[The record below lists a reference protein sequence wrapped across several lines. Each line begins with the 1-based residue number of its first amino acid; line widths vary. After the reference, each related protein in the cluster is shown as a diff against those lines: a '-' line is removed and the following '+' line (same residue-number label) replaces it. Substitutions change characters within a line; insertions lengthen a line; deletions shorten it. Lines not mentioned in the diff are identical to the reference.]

1 VNRRQ
6 WLKAAG
12 AAGIMTALP
21 NPLPAAS
28 AQHAASKASA
38 INMATVNLSIKRLQL
53 RHTWTTTMSSST
65 YRETV
70 HLAYT
75 RDGITGYGEGA
86 PIIRYEEY
94 PAQAKL
100 ALEAIAD
107 KIAAGDPARFDSFLA
122 DIRRQL
128 GEHQHAAM
136 AAVDIAVMDW
146 VGKKLNLPLYQYFG
160 LDPADAPVTTFSIGI
175 DTPEIT
181 KQKTLEAAPYP
192 VCPAS
197 VGNGERVRPLR

>member
-1 VNRRQ
+1 
-6 WLKAAG
+6 
-12 AAGIMTALP
+12 MTALP
-21 NPLPAAS
+21 DPLPAAAQGAGSKTS
-28 AQHAASKASA
+28 AV
-38 INMATVNLSIKRLQL
+38 NMATVNLSIKRLQL

-94 PAQAKL
+94 PAQAKQ

-122 DIRRQL
+122 GIRQQL
-128 GEHQHAAM
+128 GGHQHAAM

-146 VGKKLNLPLYQYFG
+146 VGKKLNVPLYEYFG
-160 LDPADAPVTTFSIGI
+160 LDPADAPV
-175 DTPEIT
+175 P
-181 KQKTLEAAPYP
+181 AAPRRTFRRLSITP
-192 VCPAS
+192 TWTATCSSRTIPTK
-197 VGNGERVRPLR
+197 G